1 MGNREDLLEGAKR
14 CLYEKGYTNTRAR
27 DIAAASGVSLAA
39 IGYHFGSKEALMNE
53 ALMTAMEEWGQELT
67 HTLTGGADPDAAP
80 ADRFA
85 TIWDRVIESVTTN
98 PRLWATQYELIA
110 LSEHSAEMRALFS
123 TGNRA
128 GRLGLAAIF
137 QEIDPSDPAALSL
150 GTFYQTLLTGI
161 IAQWL
166 TDPKTAPSG
175 KDVATALRA
184 VAGSLG

>member
-53 ALMTAMEEWGQELT
+53 ALLTAMEEWGRELT
-67 HTLTGGADPDAAP
+67 RTLTAGTDPNAGP

-85 TIWDRVIESVTTN
+85 VIWDRVIESVTRN

-110 LSEHSAEMRALFS
+110 LSEHSEEMRTLFA

-128 GRLGLAAIF
+128 GRLGLAEIF
-137 QEIDPSDPAALSL
+137 QGLGPSDPQALQL

-166 TDPKTAPSG
+166 TDPASAPSG
-175 KDVATALRA
+175 KDVATALRQ
-184 VAGSLG
+184 VADSLG